1 MVFKVKATNPPKLQP
16 DWDALRNV
24 PTTCIDPAL
33 EKQIQQK
40 TKRAQTRF
48 KRQTQQA
55 AAILMRGKCA
65 D

>member
-1 MVFKVKATNPPKLQP
+1 MAFKAKTTNRPRLQP

-24 PTTCIDPAL
+24 PTTCTDPAL

-40 TKRAQTRF
+40 TRRAQRAF

-55 AAILMRGKCA
+55 AAILMRGKCV